1 MRLCWRGDGAENI
14 GMAEYEAL
22 ITLGE
27 AARRSGLAPVTLR
40 QAARDG
46 RLRAT
51 RVGEGRRSIFLVNPA
66 DLDAYLAG
74 RKTWRGYRG
83 RLGEERRD

>member
-1 MRLCWRGDGAENI
+1 
-14 GMAEYEAL
+14 MAEQEASM
-22 ITLGE
+22 TLRE

-40 QAARDG
+40 QAARSG

-51 RVGEGRRSIFLVNPA
+51 RIDEGRRSIFLVASA

-74 RKTWRGYRG
+74 RRTWRGYRG
-83 RLGEERRD
+83 KQSD